1 MDEHKQFVCAM
12 GVVCVFGVWGI
23 VFGVWGLV
31 FGVWGLVCGVWCLV
45 CGVWCLVFWGCKRNY
60 DVVRPRGLRFY
71 KSPEQ
76 GLNLSG
82 S

>member
-31 FGVWGLVCGVWCLV
+31 FGVWGVWCLV
-45 CGVWCLVFWGCKRNY
+45 FGVWCLVFG
-60 DVVRPRGLRFY
+60 VLGVQAELRRS
-71 KSPEQ
+71 SPARFAVLQ
-76 GLNLSG
+76 IARTRA
-82 S
+82 

>member
-45 CGVWCLVFWGCKRNY
+45 FGVWCLVFG
-60 DVVRPRGLRFY
+60 VLGVQAELRRS
-71 KSPEQ
+71 SPARFAVLQ
-76 GLNLSG
+76 IARTRA
-82 S
+82 

>member
-31 FGVWGLVCGVWCLV
+31 FGLVFGVWCLV
-45 CGVWCLVFWGCKRNY
+45 CGVWCLVFG
-60 DVVRPRGLRFY
+60 VLGVQAELRRS
-71 KSPEQ
+71 SPARFAVLQ
-76 GLNLSG
+76 IARTRA
-82 S
+82 

>member
-31 FGVWGLVCGVWCLV
+31 G
-45 CGVWCLVFWGCKRNY
+45 GVWCLVFGDWCLVFG
-60 DVVRPRGLRFY
+60 VLGVQAELRRS
-71 KSPEQ
+71 SPARFAVLQ
-76 GLNLSG
+76 IARTRA
-82 S
+82 